1 MPTPTTTDSPS
12 RPRANRA
19 TLIVTLS
26 VVALLAFAGFEHGLF
41 EAMQGNQ
48 PTDGLGVQAIGE
60 GMRWWEHG
68 SEDAFTLIPNF
79 LVTGIAAM
87 ALSIFIFFW
96 AAFFLTMKRSVPVL
110 LLLFI
115 LLVLVGGGI
124 GFIPFFLVTCAYAT
138 RLTKPLSWWR
148 KKLGPGARRF
158 LAPLWPY
165 ALGFAAVCWLIAIE
179 MAVFGYFPGLTNADV
194 ILNVCWSF
202 LLATMLFINISY
214 VSAFAADIE
223 AS

>member
-1 MPTPTTTDSPS
+1 
-12 RPRANRA
+12 
-19 TLIVTLS
+19 
-26 VVALLAFAGFEHGLF
+26 
-41 EAMQGNQ
+41 
-48 PTDGLGVQAIGE
+48 
-60 GMRWWEHG
+60 
-68 SEDAFTLIPNF
+68 
-79 LVTGIAAM
+79 
-87 ALSIFIFFW
+87 
-96 AAFFLTMKRSVPVL
+96 
-110 LLLFI
+110 
-115 LLVLVGGGI
+115 VGGGI

-148 KKLGPGARRF
+148 KKLGPGAGRF

-165 ALGFAAVCWLIAIE
+165 ALGLAALCWLAAIE
-179 MAVFGYFPGLTNADV
+179 IAVFGYFPGLTNADV